1 MVDLCMSV
9 QSAATL
15 SSGIFSSLFA
25 AHLLLLQTLSMR
37 WMRHIVR
44 GSLGHLESKLS
55 CTAARRETSFG
66 FLMRNSTSFQ
76 NRLQNSYLYTAS
88 TASSS
93 RLFLYFHFSHKNL
106 ISGTSGEL
114 AFRDWPHSNNSD
126 VMFTVLIRSQA
137 ALLFLK
143 LE

>member
-1 MVDLCMSV
+1 MSAER
-9 QSAATL
+9 AATL

-25 AHLLLLQTLSMR
+25 ADLLLLQTLSMR
-37 WMRHIVR
+37 WMHIVR

-76 NRLQNSYLYTAS
+76 NRLQNSYLCTAS